1 VAEHYPGE
9 DPQKFV
15 SRNLLDMSSTP
26 GKGGRLSSEP
36 PDDRD
41 LSAILGLLLDDDRT
55 ESVLAR
61 LEEEFDVTEIREKEA
76 LLREACQG
84 IREQPILRPLFAS

>member
-1 VAEHYPGE
+1 
-9 DPQKFV
+9 
-15 SRNLLDMSSTP
+15 
-26 GKGGRLSSEP
+26 
-36 PDDRD
+36 
-41 LSAILGLLLDDDRT
+41 LLLDDDRT
-55 ESVLAR
+55 ESVLVR

>member
-36 PDDRD
+36 QIT
-41 LSAILGLLLDDDRT
+41 AI
-55 ESVLAR
+55 
-61 LEEEFDVTEIREKEA
+61 
-76 LLREACQG
+76 
-84 IREQPILRPLFAS
+84 